1 MWCKNCNIET
11 NEKKCPICCEET
23 VEDYPTEV
31 YWCNDCKVPIMQ
43 EVNQADK
50 GICPRCGKLMKYLA
64 TDIRPVFPEERL
76 LIEILLKKKP
86 YQWMNESVWASN
98 NRYYVNGKS
107 IALPNKLF
115 KEANADEYIELLDR
129 YKDGNSYT
137 GFNHYIDLFIEAN
150 KTRLDYLIDESHNF
164 IKKTAAKFPEENIV
178 LSFSGGKDSTVTADL
193 AIKALSDPS
202 LVHIFGNTT
211 LEFPLTIEYAKRY
224 RKDHPQ
230 SIFKI
235 AENREQIF
243 QEVCEDIGP
252 PARMMRW
259 CCSMFKTGPIT
270 RVINSLYRNQKF

>member
-178 LSFSGGKDSTVTADL
+178 LSFSGGAGRDGISSRPQAAVRNVRNRPKVRENNPKVLFLMCLVYCNFAADFRLVPKDTAFRLHGQAVTSE
-193 AIKALSDPS
+193 K
-202 LVHIFGNTT
+202 
-211 LEFPLTIEYAKRY
+211 E
-224 RKDHPQ
+224 
-230 SIFKI
+230 
-235 AENREQIF
+235 RE
-243 QEVCEDIGP
+243 
-252 PARMMRW
+252 
-259 CCSMFKTGPIT
+259 
-270 RVINSLYRNQKF
+270 